1 MAIKDITRLGTDARK
16 IARLLQA
23 KAPPGHQL
31 AYITPE
37 EARVLKDRG
46 GSGKPHADTGIPSYE
61 VEGDPLGDLPPAYTQ
76 QFGTPDPGYSYDMGG
91 ETTPSYGTD
100 YFSGVLPSFQPVQA
114 PQPIS
119 PETGMPYS
127 IETPTFRPTVAETG
141 LREPTEADR
150 RAAPAAAGGGILKQL
165 GMGLAQAIP
174 GALLARRAA
183 KQAGGTQAQ
192 MEQVAAP
199 YRQMG
204 QQLQAQAGRGQLT
217 PAGQQALQAAQARL
231 AQEAQVAGGMGGVR
245 ATQISTQIEAF
256 RQQLLQ
262 QQMDY
267 GLKLSGIG
275 DQIALG
281 AIRAGAQADQYVNSL
296 TSQFMN
302 NLFRQFQPAQ
312 PAAPATPPGG

>member
-1 MAIKDITRLGTDARK
+1 MAINDITRLGTDVRK

-23 KAPPGHQL
+23 KAPPGHNL

-37 EARVLKDRG
+37 EAQILKDRG

-61 VEGDPLGDLPPAYTQ
+61 VEGDL
-76 QFGTPDPGYSYDMGG
+76 GYSYDIGG
-91 ETTPSYGTD
+91 ETMPGYGQDQTTEIAPGFGTD
-100 YFSGVLPSFQPVQA
+100 YFAGILPPESPLPRGQFREEA
-114 PQPIS
+114 PIS
-119 PETGMPYS
+119 PGAFQQAMPS
-127 IETPTFRPTVAETG
+127 IELPPSPKYGFGEGARGLAESVG
-141 LREPTEADR
+141 QP
-150 RAAPAAAGGGILKQL
+150 AAPQAPGAGAGILKQL
-165 GMGLAQAIP
+165 GMGLAQALP
-174 GALLARRAA
+174 AALLARRAGR
-183 KQAGGTQAQ
+183 QAGGQQQQ

-199 YRQMG
+199 YRQLG
-204 QQLQAQAGRGQLT
+204 QQLQAQAGRGELT
-217 PAGQQALQAAQARL
+217 PSAQQALQAAQARL
-231 AQEAQVAGGMGGVR
+231 AQESQVAGGMGGVR
-245 ATQISTQIEAF
+245 ANQISTQIEAF

-302 NLFRQFQPAQ
+302 NLFRQLQP
-312 PAAPATPPGG
+312 TPGG

>member
-1 MAIKDITRLGTDARK
+1 MAINDITRLGTDVRK

-23 KAPPGHQL
+23 KAPPGHNL

-37 EARVLKDRG
+37 EAQILKDRG

-127 IETPTFRPTVAETG
+127 IETPTFRPEVAQTG

-150 RAAPAAAGGGILKQL
+150 AGTAVPKDSGILKQL
-165 GMGLAQAIP
+165 GMGLAQGLP

-183 KQAGGTQAQ
+183 RQAGGTQQ
-192 MEQVAAP
+192 QIEQVAAP
-199 YRQMG
+199 YRQLG
-204 QQLQAQAGRGQLT
+204 QQLQAQAGRGELA
-217 PAGQQALQAAQARL
+217 PAAQQSLQAAQAQL
-231 AQEAQVAGGMGGVR
+231 AQQAQARGGVG
-245 ATQISTQIEAF
+245 AAQIQTQLEGF

-281 AIRAGAQADQYVNSL
+281 AIRAGAQADQYVNQL

-302 NLFRQFQPAQ
+302 NLFRQLQ
-312 PAAPATPPGG
+312 TPPGG

>member
-1 MAIKDITRLGTDARK
+1 MAIKDYTRLGTDARK

-23 KAPPGHQL
+23 KAPPGHTL

-46 GSGKPHADTGIPSYE
+46 GSGKPQPDTGIPSYE
-61 VEGDPLGDLPPAYTQ
+61 VEGDPGFSYDIAGETA
-76 QFGTPDPGYSYDMGG
+76 PGYAQSQAYSYDVGG
-91 ETTPSYGTD
+91 ETGPSYGTD
-100 YFSGVLPSFQPVQA
+100 YFAGVLPSYQPVQA

-119 PETGMPYS
+119 PETGMPFS
-127 IETPTFRPTVAETG
+127 IETPTFRPEVAATG

-150 RAAPAAAGGGILKQL
+150 AAPAAGAGAGQGILKQL

-174 GALLARRAA
+174 GALLARRAG

-192 MEQVAAP
+192 MQEVAAP
-199 YRQMG
+199 YRQLG
-204 QQLQAQAGRGQLT
+204 QQLQAQAGRGELA
-217 PAGQQALQAAQARL
+217 PAAQQSLQAAQAQL
-231 AQEAQVAGGMGGVR
+231 AQQAQARGGVG
-245 ATQISTQIEAF
+245 AAQIQTQLESF

-281 AIRAGAQADQYVNSL
+281 AIRAGAQADQYVNQL

-302 NLFRQFQPAQ
+302 NLFRGMQPTPQ
-312 PAAPATPPGG
+312 ATPPGG

>member
-1 MAIKDITRLGTDARK
+1 MAINDITRLGTDVRK

-23 KAPPGHQL
+23 KAPPGHNL

-37 EARVLKDRG
+37 EAQILKDRG

-76 QFGTPDPGYSYDMGG
+76 QFGSPDGTSAYDYGAGGDVYSPLSD
-91 ETTPSYGTD
+91 YG
-100 YFSGVLPSFQPVQA
+100 FGPLSQPLQA

-127 IETPTFRPTVAETG
+127 IETPTFRPSVAETG

-150 RAAPAAAGGGILKQL
+150 RAAPAGAGSGILKQL
-165 GMGLAQAIP
+165 GMGLAQALP

-183 KQAGGTQAQ
+183 RQAGGQQQQ

-199 YRQMG
+199 YRQLG
-204 QQLQAQAGRGQLT
+204 QQLQAAAGRGELA
-217 PAGQQALQAAQARL
+217 PAAQQSLQAAQAQL
-231 AQEAQVAGGMGGVR
+231 AQQAQARGGVG
-245 ATQISTQIEAF
+245 AAQIQTQLEGF

-281 AIRAGAQADQYVNSL
+281 AIQAGAQADRYVNQL

-302 NLFRQFQPAQ
+302 NLFRQLQPAPQ
-312 PAAPATPPGG
+312 TPPGG